1 MTSSMQ
7 QLKISCHH
15 GDIHHQNNLPRV
27 ERLIETYPEIDI
39 YEIDFISLDDKII
52 SSHDYD
58 MNVIK
63 QGSELDE
70 WVRVVV
76 LAHKKILW
84 LDIKENLALYCAC
97 GFEKF
102 DHRALFRALQKVR
115 DTATMDLTPYIWIGC
130 QDVTLR
136 YKIFK
141 KNGKL
146 VQPWQM
152 ILDMPT
158 VSSYIAQRVT
168 PKWARCY
175 LREAVCDDFRATAYE
190 KFPIISIDQ
199 SFFQSRDEIK
209 EFIRSLGLTPQTVIV
224 LNSFDRSVAPIT
236 MKNHYIVMQYDYTA

>member
-1 MTSSMQ
+1 MQ
-7 QLKISCHH
+7 QLAISCHH
-15 GDIHHQNNLPRV
+15 GDIHHQNNLARV

-63 QGSELDE
+63 QGSTLDE

-115 DTATMDLTPYIWIGC
+115 DAATMDLTPYIWIGC

-141 KNGKL
+141 KNAKL
-146 VQPWQM
+146 AQPWQM

-168 PKWARCY
+168 PTWARCY
-175 LREAVCDDFRATAYE
+175 LREAVCDDFRATTYE

-209 EFIRSLGLTPQTVIV
+209 EFIRSLGLSSQMVIV